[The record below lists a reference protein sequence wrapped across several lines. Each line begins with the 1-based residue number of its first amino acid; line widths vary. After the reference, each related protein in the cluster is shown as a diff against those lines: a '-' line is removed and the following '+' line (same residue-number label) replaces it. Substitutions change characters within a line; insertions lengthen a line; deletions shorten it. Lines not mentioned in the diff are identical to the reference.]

1 MQAPR
6 ITRPLAAALA
16 VAGALAVTAGCAS
29 DGGGGAVTSA
39 TSGDATTA
47 AARTP
52 LPAPTGP
59 VVLEVGGS
67 VALPN
72 AGRRVRMDMAA
83 LEGLGTREI
92 TLYEPFRKRD
102 MTFRAVP
109 LARVLDAAGV
119 PSGGTLHTVALNDYS
134 VDIPMSVARG
144 QGTYVATRDA
154 AGEAIPVAAGGPIRI
169 VFLDGATGA
178 DVENYWNWSLATA
191 VARAR

>member
-1 MQAPR
+1 MAP
-6 ITRPLAAALA
+6 
-16 VAGALAVTAGCAS
+16 
-29 DGGGGAVTSA
+29 
-39 TSGDATTA
+39 
-47 AARTP
+47 P

-83 LEGLGTREI
+83 LEGLGTRDI
-92 TLYEPFRKRD
+92 TLYEPFKKRD

-134 VDIPMSVARG
+134 VDIPMAVARG
-144 QGTYVATRDA
+144 AGTYVATRDA
-154 AGEAIPVAAGGPIRI
+154 AGHAIPVAAGGPIRI

-191 VARAR
+191 VARPR